1 MDKIGQLLERGF
13 LGGIV
18 IAAAFVGFAVF
29 LYLVYRL
36 IKFLQPK
43 TVRQEEKRV
52 HSHPFYKVSG
62 RGQIAYLILC
72 LEEVLLFYGQDFSA
86 WEQILRELWSI
97 TNGSEG
103 DWIGTWLD
111 SVKPLLPSQILTTAP
126 SSSDDIRKIRNLY
139 TLSGTKM
146 ILVSALM
153 ESVYTMVCEWAP
165 DTVAYDP
172 DALHFIDETEEM
184 MKKWGIHF
192 VHCSDEWYI
201 LAEKELPL
209 EEQYDGYLQLEN
221 GVGMLR
227 LFLTEFEEALSL
239 VKEQK
244 IEKEVSLATGR
255 LAYPF
260 IKKMAERL
268 MDKFQGLKIHSY
280 EIKNEFFG
288 ENITVSGLITGQ
300 DLERQLLGKPL
311 GQRLLI
317 PENML
322 RCEEYG
328 EVEEKKVFLDDKT
341 VGELEKALQ
350 VKIDIVKS
358 SGQDLLIKLLK
369 RHRRRE

>member
-43 TVRQEEKRV
+43 TVRQEEQRV

-62 RGQIAYLILC
+62 RGRIAYLILC

-111 SVKPLLPSQILTTAP
+111 SVEPLLPSQILTAAP

-139 TLSGTKM
+139 TQSGTKM

-184 MKKWGIHF
+184 MKKWG
-192 VHCSDEWYI
+192 VP
-201 LAEKELPL
+201 LP
-209 EEQYDGYLQLEN
+209 
-221 GVGMLR
+221 
-227 LFLTEFEEALSL
+227 A
-239 VKEQK
+239 
-244 IEKEVSLATGR
+244 
-255 LAYPF
+255 
-260 IKKMAERL
+260 
-268 MDKFQGLKIHSY
+268 
-280 EIKNEFFG
+280 G
-288 ENITVSGLITGQ
+288 ENVQFLIAQ
-300 DLERQLLGKPL
+300 KDFSLGKPFEGL
-311 GQRLLI
+311 RLSYLSK
-317 PENML
+317 N
-322 RCEEYG
+322 
-328 EVEEKKVFLDDKT
+328 
-341 VGELEKALQ
+341 
-350 VKIDIVKS
+350 
-358 SGQDLLIKLLK
+358 
-369 RHRRRE
+369 

>member
-43 TVRQEEKRV
+43 TVRQEEQRV

-62 RGQIAYLILC
+62 RGRIAYLILC
-72 LEEVLLFYGQDFSA
+72 LEEVLLFYRQDFSA

-111 SVKPLLPSQILTTAP
+111 SVEPLLPSQILTTAP

-139 TLSGTKM
+139 TQSGTKM

-153 ESVYTMVCEWAP
+153 ESVYSMVCKWAP

-184 MKKWGIHF
+184 MKKWG
-192 VHCSDEWYI
+192 VP
-201 LAEKELPL
+201 LP
-209 EEQYDGYLQLEN
+209 
-221 GVGMLR
+221 
-227 LFLTEFEEALSL
+227 A
-239 VKEQK
+239 
-244 IEKEVSLATGR
+244 
-255 LAYPF
+255 
-260 IKKMAERL
+260 
-268 MDKFQGLKIHSY
+268 
-280 EIKNEFFG
+280 G
-288 ENITVSGLITGQ
+288 ENVQFLIAQ
-300 DLERQLLGKPL
+300 KDFSLGKPFEGL
-311 GQRLLI
+311 RLSYLSK
-317 PENML
+317 N
-322 RCEEYG
+322 
-328 EVEEKKVFLDDKT
+328 
-341 VGELEKALQ
+341 
-350 VKIDIVKS
+350 
-358 SGQDLLIKLLK
+358 
-369 RHRRRE
+369 

>member
-43 TVRQEEKRV
+43 TVRQEEQRV

-62 RGQIAYLILC
+62 RGRIAYLILC

-111 SVKPLLPSQILTTAP
+111 SVEPLLPSQILTTAP

-139 TLSGTKM
+139 TQSGTKM

-172 DALHFIDETEEM
+172 DALHFIDKTEEM
-184 MKKWGIHF
+184 MKKWG
-192 VHCSDEWYI
+192 VP
-201 LAEKELPL
+201 LP
-209 EEQYDGYLQLEN
+209 
-221 GVGMLR
+221 
-227 LFLTEFEEALSL
+227 A
-239 VKEQK
+239 
-244 IEKEVSLATGR
+244 
-255 LAYPF
+255 
-260 IKKMAERL
+260 
-268 MDKFQGLKIHSY
+268 
-280 EIKNEFFG
+280 G
-288 ENITVSGLITGQ
+288 ENVQFLITQ
-300 DLERQLLGKPL
+300 KDFSLGKPFEGL
-311 GQRLLI
+311 RLSYLSK
-317 PENML
+317 N
-322 RCEEYG
+322 C
-328 EVEEKKVFLDDKT
+328 K
-341 VGELEKALQ
+341 
-350 VKIDIVKS
+350 
-358 SGQDLLIKLLK
+358 
-369 RHRRRE
+369 

>member
-43 TVRQEEKRV
+43 TIRQEEQRV

-62 RGQIAYLILC
+62 RGRVAYLILC

-111 SVKPLLPSQILTTAP
+111 SVEALLPSQILTTAP

-139 TLSGTKM
+139 TQSGTKM

-172 DALHFIDETEEM
+172 DALHFIDETEKM
-184 MKKWGIHF
+184 MKKWG
-192 VHCSDEWYI
+192 VP
-201 LAEKELPL
+201 LP
-209 EEQYDGYLQLEN
+209 
-221 GVGMLR
+221 
-227 LFLTEFEEALSL
+227 A
-239 VKEQK
+239 
-244 IEKEVSLATGR
+244 
-255 LAYPF
+255 
-260 IKKMAERL
+260 
-268 MDKFQGLKIHSY
+268 
-280 EIKNEFFG
+280 G
-288 ENITVSGLITGQ
+288 ENVQFLIAQ
-300 DLERQLLGKPL
+300 KDFSLGKPFEGL
-311 GQRLLI
+311 RLSYLSK
-317 PENML
+317 N
-322 RCEEYG
+322 C
-328 EVEEKKVFLDDKT
+328 K
-341 VGELEKALQ
+341 
-350 VKIDIVKS
+350 
-358 SGQDLLIKLLK
+358 
-369 RHRRRE
+369 

>member
-13 LGGIV
+13 WGGIV
-18 IAAAFVGFAVF
+18 IAATFVGFAVF

-43 TVRQEEKRV
+43 TVRQEEQWV
-52 HSHPFYKVSG
+52 YSHPFYKVSG
-62 RGQIAYLILC
+62 RGRVAYLILC

-86 WEQILRELWSI
+86 WERILRELWSI

-184 MKKWGIHF
+184 MKKWG
-192 VHCSDEWYI
+192 VP
-201 LAEKELPL
+201 LPAS
-209 EEQYDGYLQLEN
+209 EN
-221 GVGMLR
+221 VQ
-227 LFLTEFEEALSL
+227 FLIA
-239 VKEQK
+239 QK
-244 IEKEVSLATGR
+244 DFS
-255 LAYPF
+255 
-260 IKKMAERL
+260 
-268 MDKFQGLKIHSY
+268 
-280 EIKNEFFG
+280 
-288 ENITVSGLITGQ
+288 
-300 DLERQLLGKPL
+300 LGKPFEGL
-311 GQRLLI
+311 RLSYLSK
-317 PENML
+317 N
-322 RCEEYG
+322 C
-328 EVEEKKVFLDDKT
+328 K
-341 VGELEKALQ
+341 
-350 VKIDIVKS
+350 
-358 SGQDLLIKLLK
+358 
-369 RHRRRE
+369 

>member
-43 TVRQEEKRV
+43 TVRQEEQRV

-62 RGQIAYLILC
+62 RGRIAYLILC

-111 SVKPLLPSQILTTAP
+111 SVEPLLPSQILTTAP

-139 TLSGTKM
+139 TQSGTKM

-184 MKKWGIHF
+184 MKKWG
-192 VHCSDEWYI
+192 VP
-201 LAEKELPL
+201 LP
-209 EEQYDGYLQLEN
+209 
-221 GVGMLR
+221 
-227 LFLTEFEEALSL
+227 A
-239 VKEQK
+239 
-244 IEKEVSLATGR
+244 
-255 LAYPF
+255 
-260 IKKMAERL
+260 
-268 MDKFQGLKIHSY
+268 
-280 EIKNEFFG
+280 G
-288 ENITVSGLITGQ
+288 ENVQFLITQ
-300 DLERQLLGKPL
+300 KDFSLGKPFEGL
-311 GQRLLI
+311 RLSYLSK
-317 PENML
+317 N
-322 RCEEYG
+322 
-328 EVEEKKVFLDDKT
+328 
-341 VGELEKALQ
+341 
-350 VKIDIVKS
+350 
-358 SGQDLLIKLLK
+358 
-369 RHRRRE
+369 

>member
-43 TVRQEEKRV
+43 TVRQEEQRV

-62 RGQIAYLILC
+62 RGRIAYLILC

-111 SVKPLLPSQILTTAP
+111 SVESLLPSQILTTAP

-139 TLSGTKM
+139 TQSGTKM

-184 MKKWGIHF
+184 MKKWG
-192 VHCSDEWYI
+192 VP
-201 LAEKELPL
+201 LP
-209 EEQYDGYLQLEN
+209 
-221 GVGMLR
+221 
-227 LFLTEFEEALSL
+227 A
-239 VKEQK
+239 
-244 IEKEVSLATGR
+244 
-255 LAYPF
+255 
-260 IKKMAERL
+260 
-268 MDKFQGLKIHSY
+268 
-280 EIKNEFFG
+280 G
-288 ENITVSGLITGQ
+288 ENVQFLITQ
-300 DLERQLLGKPL
+300 KDFSLGKPFEGL
-311 GQRLLI
+311 RLSYLSK
-317 PENML
+317 N
-322 RCEEYG
+322 C
-328 EVEEKKVFLDDKT
+328 K
-341 VGELEKALQ
+341 
-350 VKIDIVKS
+350 
-358 SGQDLLIKLLK
+358 
-369 RHRRRE
+369 

>member
-43 TVRQEEKRV
+43 TVRQEEQRV

-62 RGQIAYLILC
+62 RGRIAYLILC

-111 SVKPLLPSQILTTAP
+111 SVEPLLPSQILTTAP

-139 TLSGTKM
+139 TQSGTKM

-184 MKKWGIHF
+184 MKKWG
-192 VHCSDEWYI
+192 VP
-201 LAEKELPL
+201 LP
-209 EEQYDGYLQLEN
+209 
-221 GVGMLR
+221 
-227 LFLTEFEEALSL
+227 A
-239 VKEQK
+239 
-244 IEKEVSLATGR
+244 
-255 LAYPF
+255 
-260 IKKMAERL
+260 
-268 MDKFQGLKIHSY
+268 
-280 EIKNEFFG
+280 G
-288 ENITVSGLITGQ
+288 ENVQFLITQ
-300 DLERQLLGKPL
+300 KDFSLGKPFEGL
-311 GQRLLI
+311 RLSYLSK
-317 PENML
+317 N
-322 RCEEYG
+322 C
-328 EVEEKKVFLDDKT
+328 K
-341 VGELEKALQ
+341 
-350 VKIDIVKS
+350 
-358 SGQDLLIKLLK
+358 
-369 RHRRRE
+369 

>member
-43 TVRQEEKRV
+43 TVRQEEQRV

-62 RGQIAYLILC
+62 RGRTAYLILC

-111 SVKPLLPSQILTTAP
+111 SVESLLPSQILTTAP

-139 TLSGTKM
+139 TQSGTKM

-172 DALHFIDETEEM
+172 DALHFIDKTEEM
-184 MKKWGIHF
+184 MKKWG
-192 VHCSDEWYI
+192 VP
-201 LAEKELPL
+201 LP
-209 EEQYDGYLQLEN
+209 
-221 GVGMLR
+221 
-227 LFLTEFEEALSL
+227 A
-239 VKEQK
+239 
-244 IEKEVSLATGR
+244 
-255 LAYPF
+255 
-260 IKKMAERL
+260 
-268 MDKFQGLKIHSY
+268 
-280 EIKNEFFG
+280 G
-288 ENITVSGLITGQ
+288 ENVQFLITQ
-300 DLERQLLGKPL
+300 KDFSLGKPFEGL
-311 GQRLLI
+311 RLSYLSK
-317 PENML
+317 N
-322 RCEEYG
+322 C
-328 EVEEKKVFLDDKT
+328 K
-341 VGELEKALQ
+341 
-350 VKIDIVKS
+350 
-358 SGQDLLIKLLK
+358 
-369 RHRRRE
+369 

>member
-43 TVRQEEKRV
+43 TVRQEEQRV

-62 RGQIAYLILC
+62 RGRIAYLILC

-111 SVKPLLPSQILTTAP
+111 SVEPLLPSQILTTAP

-139 TLSGTKM
+139 TQSGTKM

-184 MKKWGIHF
+184 MKKWG
-192 VHCSDEWYI
+192 VP
-201 LAEKELPL
+201 LP
-209 EEQYDGYLQLEN
+209 
-221 GVGMLR
+221 
-227 LFLTEFEEALSL
+227 A
-239 VKEQK
+239 
-244 IEKEVSLATGR
+244 
-255 LAYPF
+255 
-260 IKKMAERL
+260 
-268 MDKFQGLKIHSY
+268 
-280 EIKNEFFG
+280 G
-288 ENITVSGLITGQ
+288 ENVQFLIAQ
-300 DLERQLLGKPL
+300 KDFSLGKPFEGL
-311 GQRLLI
+311 RLSYLSK
-317 PENML
+317 N
-322 RCEEYG
+322 
-328 EVEEKKVFLDDKT
+328 
-341 VGELEKALQ
+341 
-350 VKIDIVKS
+350 
-358 SGQDLLIKLLK
+358 
-369 RHRRRE
+369 

>member
-43 TVRQEEKRV
+43 TVRQEEQRV

-62 RGQIAYLILC
+62 RGRTAYLILC

-111 SVKPLLPSQILTTAP
+111 SVEPLLPSQILTTAP

-139 TLSGTKM
+139 TQSGTKM

-184 MKKWGIHF
+184 MKKWG
-192 VHCSDEWYI
+192 VP
-201 LAEKELPL
+201 LP
-209 EEQYDGYLQLEN
+209 
-221 GVGMLR
+221 
-227 LFLTEFEEALSL
+227 A
-239 VKEQK
+239 
-244 IEKEVSLATGR
+244 
-255 LAYPF
+255 
-260 IKKMAERL
+260 
-268 MDKFQGLKIHSY
+268 
-280 EIKNEFFG
+280 G
-288 ENITVSGLITGQ
+288 ENVQFLIAQ
-300 DLERQLLGKPL
+300 KDFSLGKPFEGL
-311 GQRLLI
+311 RLSYLSK
-317 PENML
+317 N
-322 RCEEYG
+322 
-328 EVEEKKVFLDDKT
+328 
-341 VGELEKALQ
+341 
-350 VKIDIVKS
+350 
-358 SGQDLLIKLLK
+358 
-369 RHRRRE
+369 

>member
-43 TVRQEEKRV
+43 TVRQEEQRV

-62 RGQIAYLILC
+62 RGRTAYLILC

-111 SVKPLLPSQILTTAP
+111 SVEPLLPSQILTTAP

-139 TLSGTKM
+139 TQSGTKM

-172 DALHFIDETEEM
+172 DALHFIDKTEEM
-184 MKKWGIHF
+184 MKKWG
-192 VHCSDEWYI
+192 VP
-201 LAEKELPL
+201 LP
-209 EEQYDGYLQLEN
+209 
-221 GVGMLR
+221 
-227 LFLTEFEEALSL
+227 A
-239 VKEQK
+239 
-244 IEKEVSLATGR
+244 
-255 LAYPF
+255 
-260 IKKMAERL
+260 
-268 MDKFQGLKIHSY
+268 
-280 EIKNEFFG
+280 G
-288 ENITVSGLITGQ
+288 ENVQFLITQ
-300 DLERQLLGKPL
+300 KDFSLGKPFEGL
-311 GQRLLI
+311 RLSYLSK
-317 PENML
+317 N
-322 RCEEYG
+322 C
-328 EVEEKKVFLDDKT
+328 K
-341 VGELEKALQ
+341 
-350 VKIDIVKS
+350 
-358 SGQDLLIKLLK
+358 
-369 RHRRRE
+369 

>member
-43 TVRQEEKRV
+43 TVRQEEQRV

-62 RGQIAYLILC
+62 RGRIAYLILC

-111 SVKPLLPSQILTTAP
+111 SVEPLLPSQILTTAP

-139 TLSGTKM
+139 TQSGTKM

-172 DALHFIDETEEM
+172 DALHFIDETEKM
-184 MKKWGIHF
+184 MKKWG
-192 VHCSDEWYI
+192 VP
-201 LAEKELPL
+201 LP
-209 EEQYDGYLQLEN
+209 
-221 GVGMLR
+221 
-227 LFLTEFEEALSL
+227 A
-239 VKEQK
+239 
-244 IEKEVSLATGR
+244 
-255 LAYPF
+255 
-260 IKKMAERL
+260 
-268 MDKFQGLKIHSY
+268 
-280 EIKNEFFG
+280 G
-288 ENITVSGLITGQ
+288 ENVQFLIAQ
-300 DLERQLLGKPL
+300 KDFSLGKPFEGL
-311 GQRLLI
+311 RLSYLSK
-317 PENML
+317 N
-322 RCEEYG
+322 C
-328 EVEEKKVFLDDKT
+328 K
-341 VGELEKALQ
+341 
-350 VKIDIVKS
+350 
-358 SGQDLLIKLLK
+358 
-369 RHRRRE
+369 

>member
-43 TVRQEEKRV
+43 TLRQEEQRV

-62 RGQIAYLILC
+62 RGRIAYLILC

-86 WEQILRELWSI
+86 WEKILRELWSI

-111 SVKPLLPSQILTTAP
+111 SVEALLPSQILKTAP

-139 TLSGTKM
+139 TQSGTKM

-172 DALHFIDETEEM
+172 NALHFIDETEEM
-184 MKKWGIHF
+184 MKKWG
-192 VHCSDEWYI
+192 VP
-201 LAEKELPL
+201 LP
-209 EEQYDGYLQLEN
+209 
-221 GVGMLR
+221 
-227 LFLTEFEEALSL
+227 A
-239 VKEQK
+239 
-244 IEKEVSLATGR
+244 
-255 LAYPF
+255 
-260 IKKMAERL
+260 
-268 MDKFQGLKIHSY
+268 
-280 EIKNEFFG
+280 G
-288 ENITVSGLITGQ
+288 ENVQFLIAQ
-300 DLERQLLGKPL
+300 KDFSLGKPFEGL
-311 GQRLLI
+311 RLSYLSK
-317 PENML
+317 N
-322 RCEEYG
+322 C
-328 EVEEKKVFLDDKT
+328 K
-341 VGELEKALQ
+341 
-350 VKIDIVKS
+350 
-358 SGQDLLIKLLK
+358 
-369 RHRRRE
+369 

>member
-43 TVRQEEKRV
+43 TVRQEEQRV

-62 RGQIAYLILC
+62 RGRIAYLILC

-111 SVKPLLPSQILTTAP
+111 SVESLLPSQILTTAP

-139 TLSGTKM
+139 TQSGTKM

-184 MKKWGIHF
+184 MKKWG
-192 VHCSDEWYI
+192 VP
-201 LAEKELPL
+201 LP
-209 EEQYDGYLQLEN
+209 
-221 GVGMLR
+221 
-227 LFLTEFEEALSL
+227 A
-239 VKEQK
+239 
-244 IEKEVSLATGR
+244 
-255 LAYPF
+255 
-260 IKKMAERL
+260 
-268 MDKFQGLKIHSY
+268 
-280 EIKNEFFG
+280 G
-288 ENITVSGLITGQ
+288 ENVQFLIAQ
-300 DLERQLLGKPL
+300 KDFSLGKPFEGL
-311 GQRLLI
+311 RLSYLSK
-317 PENML
+317 N
-322 RCEEYG
+322 C
-328 EVEEKKVFLDDKT
+328 K
-341 VGELEKALQ
+341 
-350 VKIDIVKS
+350 
-358 SGQDLLIKLLK
+358 
-369 RHRRRE
+369 